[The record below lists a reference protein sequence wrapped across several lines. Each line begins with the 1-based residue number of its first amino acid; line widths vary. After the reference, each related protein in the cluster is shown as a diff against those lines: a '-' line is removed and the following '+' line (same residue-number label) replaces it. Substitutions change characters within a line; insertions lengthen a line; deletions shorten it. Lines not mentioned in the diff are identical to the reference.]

1 MAEKFVIDEAFV
13 SIKNSQTG
21 SSHVD
26 VSENVTQVAYEF
38 TAAELDATNMKSEGH
53 MERLAGLK
61 DGSLEITFQQN
72 FENTG
77 DAQIY
82 QVLKDENGKMIE
94 LKIRPT
100 QDPVGATNPELTVPV
115 IVSRLPILGGTVG
128 EIFTFTVTWNF
139 AKKPEVAI
147 T

>member
-1 MAEKFVIDEAFV
+1 MAKFVITEAFV
-13 SIKNSQTG
+13 SIKNSQSGAT
-21 SSHVD
+21 HQD
-26 VSENVTQVAYEF
+26 VSENVTQVGYEF
-38 TAAELDATNMKSEGH
+38 TAAELDSTNMKSGGH
-53 MERLAGLK
+53 MERLAGLE

-82 QVLKDENGKMIE
+82 QILKDENGKMIE

-100 QDPVGATNPELTVPV
+100 QEAVSATNPEMTVPV

-128 EIFTFTVTWNF
+128 EIFTFTVNWNY
-139 AKKPEVAI
+139 AKKPVI
-147 T
+147 TTS